1 MFLHPSKAVLKSVEQ
16 STFDSKNDYKIS
28 SQLGKKTA
36 QECYD
41 IGS

>member
-1 MFLHPSKAVLKSVEQ
+1 MEQ

-36 QECYD
+36 QDCYD
-41 IGS
+41 IGN